1 MIFETHAHYDDDKF
15 NEDRETLLRSLPEEG
30 VGVVINSG
38 ASVESTRDTIRLAK
52 EYAHVYAAVGVHPS
66 EISELDETFI
76 DWMREQAS
84 WEKTVAI
91 GEIGL
96 DYYWDK
102 EPEVQERQRY
112 WFGRQ
117 IELAREV
124 GLPIIVHSRDAAA
137 DTMQVMKEHHAE
149 EIPGVIH
156 CFSYSKEMALEF
168 IKMGYYI
175 GVGGVVTF
183 KNAKKLIETV
193 EAIPLERI
201 LLETDCPY
209 MAPEPAACP
218 KLTKGRF
225 EYDFGDVAGYTP
237 LLPMYTLGH
246 QFIPANIHS
255 GGLRYHGAGVI
266 VSQLL
271 KDGFIEATDIAQ
283 TEAFK
288 AGCLFAETEGIIPAP
303 ESCHAIAATITEALK
318 CKESGE
324 AKAILFCLSGHG
336 LIDMTSYDQ
345 FLSGNMRDY
354 TGQ

>member
-1 MIFETHAHYDDDKF
+1 MIFETHAHYDDDRF
-15 NEDRETLLRSLPEEG
+15 AEDRDAILKSLPEAG
-30 VGVVINSG
+30 IGIVINSG
-38 ASVESTRDTIRLAK
+38 ASVESTRDTVELAK
-52 EYAHVYAAVGVHPS
+52 KYEHVYAAVGVHPS
-66 EISELDETFI
+66 EIAELDEGFF

-117 IELAREV
+117 IELARET
-124 GLPIIVHSRDAAA
+124 GLPMIVHSRDAAA

-156 CFSYSKEMALEF
+156 CYSYSKEMALEF

-193 EAIPLERI
+193 EAIPLTRI

-209 MAPEPAACP
+209 MAPEPYRG
-218 KLTKGRF
+218 KRNSSL
-225 EYDFGDVAGYTP
+225 Y
-237 LLPMYTLGH
+237 LPYVVE
-246 QFIPANIHS
+246 
-255 GGLRYHGAGVI
+255 R
-266 VSQLL
+266 
-271 KDGFIEATDIAQ
+271 IAQ
-283 TEAFK
+283 IKGVTPEEVERVTENNART
-288 AGCLFAETEGIIPAP
+288 LF
-303 ESCHAIAATITEALK
+303 SK
-318 CKESGE
+318 VK
-324 AKAILFCLSGHG
+324 
-336 LIDMTSYDQ
+336 
-345 FLSGNMRDY
+345 
-354 TGQ
+354 